1 MTARSP
7 VSGLYAVTPDLE
19 DTALLVAKAAAAIAG
34 GAALLQYRHKTAS
47 PALRGEQARALAALC
62 RSRGC
67 RFIVN
72 DDVELALAV
81 GADGAHVGRD
91 DPDPRAA
98 RERLG
103 PGRLL
108 GVSCYNEIA
117 RARAALAAG
126 ADYIAVGSMFPSSVK
141 PGAVRAPL
149 ALIGEARATTGLPV
163 VAIGGI
169 TPDNAPQLIAAGAA
183 ALAVI
188 SALFDAPDITAAAR
202 AFTALFPG

>member
-47 PALRGEQARALAALC
+47 PALRGKQARALAALC

-81 GADGAHVGRD
+81 GADGVHVGRD

-149 ALIGEARATTGLPV
+149 ALIGEARAATGLPV

-169 TPDNAPQLIAAGAA
+169 TLDNAPQVIAAGAA

>member
-1 MTARSP
+1 
-7 VSGLYAVTPDLE
+7 
-19 DTALLVAKAAAAIAG
+19 
-34 GAALLQYRHKTAS
+34 
-47 PALRGEQARALAALC
+47 
-62 RSRGC
+62 
-67 RFIVN
+67 
-72 DDVELALAV
+72 V
-81 GADGAHVGRD
+81 GADGVHVGRD

-149 ALIGEARATTGLPV
+149 ALIGEARAATGLPV

-169 TPDNAPQLIAAGAA
+169 TLDNAPQLVAAGAA

>member
-1 MTARSP
+1 
-7 VSGLYAVTPDLE
+7 VTPDLE

-47 PALRGEQARALAALC
+47 PALRAEQARALAAVC
-62 RSRGC
+62 RGRGC

-98 RERLG
+98 REQLG

-126 ADYIAVGSMFPSSVK
+126 ADYVAVGSMFPSTVK

-149 ALIGEARATTGLPV
+149 ALIGEARAVTGLPV

-169 TPDNAPQLIAAGAA
+169 TLDNAPELIAAGAA

>member
-62 RSRGC
+62 RRRGC

-81 GADGAHVGRD
+81 DADGAHVGRD

-108 GVSCYNEIA
+108 GVSCYDEIA

-126 ADYIAVGSMFPSSVK
+126 ADYIAVGSMFPSGVK

-149 ALIGEARATTGLPV
+149 ALIGEARAATGLPV

-169 TPDNAPQLIAAGAA
+169 TPDNAPQVIAAGAA

-188 SALFDAPDITAAAR
+188 SSLFDAPDIAAAAR